1 MARKSIDELEK
12 LTTAA
17 EAKKSKLA
25 EEIDDL
31 MRQKA
36 EAHEAAQAAA
46 EAGDVDLYMAK
57 HQEAERLDA
66 QIYVKR
72 TQMDKSGGTLS
83 SGDVLLAWDDF
94 AKGFNKEL
102 AKEWDKFLAERNAL
116 AAHFMRIVLMQNDAL
131 KLRERCGRLAGEP
144 DVSMFKMDYIDAHN
158 APGVAYGHR
167 LCTMAEVVYFM
178 SSGEASEADG
188 EFFNAVLRNRKPF

>member
-12 LTTAA
+12 LTAAA
-17 EAKKSKLA
+17 EAKKAKLA

-31 MRQKA
+31 MKKKS

-57 HQEAERLDA
+57 HQEEERLDA

-72 TQMDKSGGTLS
+72 TQMDKAGGTLS

-102 AKEWDKFLAERNAL
+102 AKEWQAFLSERKAL
-116 AAHFMRIVLMQNDAL
+116 ASHFMKIVLMQNDGL

-144 DVSMFKMDYIDAHN
+144 DVSLFKMDFIDAHN
-158 APGVAYGHR
+158 APGVAYGRR
-167 LCTMAEVVYFM
+167 LFTMAEVVYFL
-178 SSGEASEADG
+178 STGEATEADG